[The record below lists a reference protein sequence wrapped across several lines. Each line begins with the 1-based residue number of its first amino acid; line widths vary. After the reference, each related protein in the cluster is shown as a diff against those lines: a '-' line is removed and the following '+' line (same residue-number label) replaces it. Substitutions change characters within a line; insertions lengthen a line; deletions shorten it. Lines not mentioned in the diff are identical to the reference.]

1 MALLGY
7 TLIFC
12 LFLCILRIAVL
23 RPFALPKPLMMWKFI
38 NFQLRSGEN
47 ILLFRHQLWK
57 KPPVTKGRSSRK
69 GTGFTS
75 KNEWKTWSRKHFFFF
90 FFSCFGVLFI
100 IFLRF
105 KILKELILL
114 TSKIRKKITCPI
126 LKFGGSLESVILKK
140 PSSKDLSRKFCR
152 LGAFEPSRLMCT
164 WAVLMSEYPEEW

>member
-23 RPFALPKPLMMWKFI
+23 ASICITQAFMMWKFI
-38 NFQLRSGEN
+38 NFQLRRWREHST
-47 ILLFRHQLWK
+47 FQAPAVKK

-69 GTGFTS
+69 GTGLYSANSEKPEVENT
-75 KNEWKTWSRKHFFFF
+75 FF

-105 KILKELILL
+105 KILKRANSTYQQNQKENYL
-114 TSKIRKKITCPI
+114 PH
-126 LKFGGSLESVILKK
+126 LKVWWFPRISYSPQK
-140 PSSKDLSRKFCR
+140 PSCKDLSRKFCR
-152 LGAFEPSRLMCT
+152 LGDFEPLQTNVYMGSFN
-164 WAVLMSEYPEEW
+164 E